1 MLNDGL
7 FGVSVMSQRKR
18 RFSRQI
24 FAQTGEFDVHFLMT
38 SQYTHLISRR
48 FLNAADNAM
57 DVSLWLKSISCKIPD
72 NLIKQL

>member
-1 MLNDGL
+1 MLNDGF

-24 FAQTGEFDVHFLMT
+24 FAQTAEFVVHFLMT

-48 FLNAADNAM
+48 FLLAADNAM
-57 DVSLWLKSISCKIPD
+57 DVSLLLKSISCKIPD

>member
-1 MLNDGL
+1 MLKDGL

-18 RFSRQI
+18 RFTLQI
-24 FAQTGEFDVHFLMT
+24 FAQTAEFGVQFFMT

-48 FLNAADNAM
+48 FLLAAYNAM
-57 DVSLWLKSISCKIPD
+57 DVSLLFKSISCKIPD

>member
-24 FAQTGEFDVHFLMT
+24 FAWTSEFGVHFLMT
-38 SQYTHLISRR
+38 SQYTYLILCR
-48 FLNAADNAM
+48 FFIAVDNAM
-57 DVSLWLKSISCKIPD
+57 DVSL
-72 NLIKQL
+72 